1 LPGAEI
7 FAAVPPEPLAL
18 EELSACA
25 PALGRLRSQM
35 AAAEAELR
43 GARGAL
49 APQVLLQLSQ
59 SELTGARAALVLRAQ
74 SGAGLSRLAA
84 IDRAA
89 ARLEQ
94 ASAALDAAEREARAR
109 LASEY
114 VALRANRTQAE
125 AGSEASL
132 AAAELLA
139 SYQRQFVA
147 GRRSWLDVMNA
158 AREVVSARITES
170 DARVDAAANA
180 VRILALSCRWRPG
193 GL

>member
-1 LPGAEI
+1 
-7 FAAVPPEPLAL
+7 
-18 EELSACA
+18 
-25 PALGRLRSQM
+25 M
-35 AAAEAELR
+35 AAAKAELR
-43 GARGAL
+43 SAKGAL
-49 APQVLLQLSQ
+49 APQVVLQLSQ
-59 SELTGARAALVLRAQ
+59 NELTGARGALVLRAQ
-74 SGAGLSRLAA
+74 SGAGLSRFAA
-84 IDRAA
+84 IDRAE

-114 VALRANRTQAE
+114 VALRANRAQAE